1 MQNITRSESR
11 YYNQIISQIDEVY
24 HEIAL
29 KQGFSDSAMGVLYV
43 LADHD
48 GTCPLPELIRQSGLN
63 KQTINS
69 ALRKLEGEELVY
81 LEPTDRRCKCV
92 CLTPKGKD
100 TVRDTVERV
109 LAVERRIYG
118 SWAKEE
124 WELYIRLTERYLR
137 QLREEMEEIL
147 K

>member
-1 MQNITRSESR
+1 MQNISISENR
-11 YYNQIISQIDEVY
+11 HYNQIISQIDEVY

-48 GTCPLPELIRQSGLN
+48 GTCPLPELIRRSGLN

-81 LEPTDRRCKCV
+81 LKPTDGRCKCV

-100 TVRDTVERV
+100 TVQDTVERV
-109 LAVERRIYG
+109 LSAERRIYG
-118 SWAKEE
+118 SWSKGE
-124 WELYIRLTERYLR
+124 WELYIRLTERYLC